1 MTTRATLY
9 TVQAQTVF
17 VAGNVLTMSHMPP
30 KGALITHQGDA
41 LITDDTQYIQ
51 QVPVHHIRRL
61 DGSEDFIAIDPELG
75 DLVTVPVR
83 AELTKAKQ
91 DLEYVNAL
99 NRRLEDLSEALERR
113 IETFAALP
121 WYTRAWRA
129 INGDI

>member
-41 LITDDTQYIQ
+41 LITDDPQYI
-51 QVPVHHIRRL
+51 QVPVHHIRHL
-61 DGSEDFIAIDPELG
+61 DGSEDFIAIDPELEH
-75 DLVTVPVR
+75 LVNVPVR
-83 AELTKAKQ
+83 AELVKAKQ

-121 WYTRAWRA
+121 WYARAWRA
-129 INGDI
+129 ITGDI